1 MPGWP
6 EDVSDVPNALKPYH
20 NHCDEMTAED
30 GLILKEEDPTQ
41 DPWRSPRD
49 HQMPVQS
56 MTLCLLARHQPT
68 HQSTGTA
75 ATTNTPCKSLAV
87 PGVDPGGGPGGP
99 GPPLTTKNEAP
110 APKFYKTE
118 AQEW

>member
-6 EDVSDVPNALKPYH
+6 EDVSDVPNVLKPYH
-20 NHCDEMTAED
+20 NHCHEMTAED

-49 HQMPVQS
+49 HQMPVKS

-87 PGVDPGGGPGGP
+87 PSRLQIPSTGGTPKQTGA
-99 GPPLTTKNEAP
+99 AP
-110 APKFYKTE
+110 TVLC
-118 AQEW
+118 